1 MPNPN
6 YRYIIS
12 LYRYTCDK
20 PLNKIIF
27 RVTIYYIGNKLQET
41 EKIILCPY
49 KIFLLMLCP
58 NSSLS
63 TICTKFNFQE
73 YIILSKTRKF
83 YKHDYIFD
91 EDLNKTH
98 EFFAYLDNPY
108 AVERIIRCTLLF
120 LMHKYDMSWLMSM
133 RNRRLTALFINSI
146 SHTIKHPQ

>member
-12 LYRYTCDK
+12 LSKYTREVM
-20 PLNKIIF
+20 F
-27 RVTIYYIGNKLQET
+27 RITIYNIDKKLQESEGT
-41 EKIILCPY
+41 ITCLYNQFTLLLRDYDALSIITND
-49 KIFLLMLCP
+49 FR
-58 NSSLS
+58 
-63 TICTKFNFQE
+63 FQE
-73 YIILSKTRKF
+73 YVVLSRHLKF
-83 YKHDYIFD
+83 HKNDYNIFKK
-91 EDLNKTH
+91 DLNKTH